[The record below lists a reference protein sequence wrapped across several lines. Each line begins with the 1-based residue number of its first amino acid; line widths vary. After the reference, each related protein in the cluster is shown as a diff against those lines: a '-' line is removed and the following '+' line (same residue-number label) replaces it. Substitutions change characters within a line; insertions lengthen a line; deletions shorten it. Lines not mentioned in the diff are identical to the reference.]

1 MGLFGGSK
9 SSSNIEIEETNTN
22 NVDNRVGGDD
32 ANNVFGGNQSVVA
45 GDGGGDINLTTTD
58 FGAVQGALDANIAV
72 SSNAFD
78 FSQEAFEGS
87 LSFAGDA
94 LGFADD
100 ALGSAFASTE
110 NAFDLTGDVIE
121 ANQKQFKFIAEQTAQ
136 QFDRSLA
143 FAEKANTSENAQ
155 FLESGVGLLRTGGL
169 FLMAGIGAFVY
180 FNRKA

>member
-1 MGLFGGSK
+1 MGLFSK
-9 SSSNIEIEETNTN
+9 KNSSTINNHDETQTTN
-22 NVDNRVGGDD
+22 NNDSRAGDGSI
-32 ANNVFGGNQSVVA
+32 FGGNQSVVV
-45 GDGGGDINLTTTD
+45 GDGGADVNLTTTD

-72 SSNAFD
+72 SSNAFE

-87 LSFAGDA
+87 LDFAGE
-94 LGFADD
+94 
-100 ALGSAFASTE
+100 ALGSAFASAE
-110 NAFDLTGDVIE
+110 DAFDLTGDVIE